1 MAARRGQDQDVLH
14 ANDTDET
21 LRRYAMHSLEIM
33 HLPADRLPVVER
45 EWQSLR
51 LIARER
57 VFWCRH
63 INLMQDKSHTLHPET
78 CYLRD
83 PERFC
88 ICEKHNH
95 QANIRHT
102 DPEVVINAFK
112 RVYCEGCV
120 DRNPKRDRA

>member
-1 MAARRGQDQDVLH
+1 VAIAD
-14 ANDTDET
+14 
-21 LRRYAMHSLEIM
+21 
-33 HLPADRLPVVER
+33 ADR
-45 EWQSLR
+45 
-51 LIARER
+51 ARER

-102 DPEVVINAFK
+102 DPEVVIASFK
-112 RVYCEGCV
+112 RVYCEGCA
-120 DRNPKRDRA
+120 DRCPKRDQA